1 MIPVAASAALSAASS
16 LASIL
21 GAATGSSST
30 PSTSNSSKTSSSAS
44 GSTSA
49 AATNGANVT
58 EADFMQLLIAQLQNQ
73 DPLNPLDS
81 ADFAAQL
88 AQFSS
93 LQQLTEINGTLKSSS
108 GTGGSSGLDAVGYLG
123 KQVLG
128 TTSSVDV
135 KSGAASTLGYSL
147 SAAGDLHMHI
157 VDGNGKTV
165 AADIDLG
172 SQNAGS
178 YTLDFSKIPNMPQL
192 NDGTYTVSLAQVD
205 STGKASAVST
215 VGSGI
220 VTGVDLS
227 GSSPTLILGGRRIPL
242 TSVTQVQEPTTGS

>member
-21 GAATGSSST
+21 GAASGTSSASSSSST
-30 PSTSNSSKTSSSAS
+30 SSNN
-44 GSTSA
+44 STSA
-49 AATNGANVT
+49 AATNGANVN
-58 EADFMQLLIAQLQNQ
+58 EADFMQLLLAQLQNQ
-73 DPLNPLDS
+73 DPLNPTDS

-93 LQQLTEINGTLKSSS
+93 LQQLTEINSTLKSGS
-108 GTGGSSGLDAVGYLG
+108 GTGGSSGLDAVNYLG

-128 TTSSVDV
+128 ATSSIDV
-135 KSGAASTLGYSL
+135 KSGTATTLGYAL
-147 SAAGDLHMHI
+147 SGAGDVHMRI
-157 VDGNGKTV
+157 TDSSGKTV

-178 YTLDFSKIPNMPQL
+178 YTLDLGKIPNMPQL
-192 NDGTYTVSLAQVD
+192 IDGTYTVTLAQVD
-205 STGKASAVST
+205 TTGKASAVST

-227 GSSPTLILGGRRIPL
+227 GSSPTLILGGRSIPL
-242 TSVTQVQEPTTGS
+242 TSVTQVQEPTTTGS

>member
-1 MIPVAASAALSAASS
+1 MIPVAASAALSAASQ

-30 PSTSNSSKTSSSAS
+30 SSTSNSSSTSPSSSA
-44 GSTSA
+44 SA

-93 LQQLTEINGTLKSSS
+93 LQQLTEINSTLKSSS
-108 GTGGSSGLDAVGYLG
+108 GTGGSAGLDAVGYLG

-128 TTSSVDV
+128 ATSSVDV
-135 KSGAASTLGYSL
+135 KSGTATTLGYTL
-147 SAAGDLHMHI
+147 SGAGDVHMRI
-157 VDGNGKTV
+157 VDGSGKTV

-178 YTLDFSKIPNMPQL
+178 YTLDLSKIPNMPKL
-192 NDGTYTVSLAQVD
+192 DDGTYTVSLAQVD
-205 STGKASAVST
+205 STGKATAVST

-227 GSSPTLILGGRRIPL
+227 GSSPTLILGGRSIPL
-242 TSVTQVQEPTTGS
+242 TSVTQVQEPTTTTGS